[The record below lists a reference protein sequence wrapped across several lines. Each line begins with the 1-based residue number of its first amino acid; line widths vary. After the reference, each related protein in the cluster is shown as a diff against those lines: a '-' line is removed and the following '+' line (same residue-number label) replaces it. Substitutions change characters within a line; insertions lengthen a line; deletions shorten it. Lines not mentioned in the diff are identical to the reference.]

1 MKYHFSISSS
11 ALMAYY
17 LVFIMLFFFFI
28 SDYMATL
35 VTFTF
40 VVFYIYLLLV
50 SDIFIPKHVPGE
62 DQIISK
68 EIPESK
74 KAVVK

>member
-1 MKYHFSISSS
+1 
-11 ALMAYY
+11 
-17 LVFIMLFFFFI
+17 
-28 SDYMATL
+28 MATL